1 MAGDYEVGYGRPPR
15 HTQFQKGQSG
25 NPNGRPKGT
34 KNLGTDLFEE
44 LQEMI
49 LVREG
54 GVERRISKQRAI
66 LKSLSTNAIKGDVR
80 AANTIVGMV
89 FRLLH
94 PDGIEDDDAPLT
106 DEELAILE
114 NFEARILAKANACQP
129 RRKRKKPKKHQ

>member
-1 MAGDYEVGYGRPPR
+1 MPQDYEIGYGKPPK
-15 HTQFQKGQSG
+15 HTQFQRGRSG

-34 KNLGTDLFEE
+34 KNFKTDLLEE

-54 GVERRISKQRAI
+54 GTERRISKQRAI

-94 PDGIEDDDAPLT
+94 PDGVEDDDAPLT

-114 NFEARILAKANACQP
+114 NFEARVLERAKASRP
-129 RRKRKKPKKHQ
+129 RRAGKVGKKRK